1 MGTANRRE
9 FLKSSAGAAASLAA
23 AAPAIAASSKSA
35 NGRIRV
41 GIVGLRGR
49 GRSLIQAFHELGKDN
64 VEIVTFCDC
73 DDNVLA
79 ERVSGY
85 EQLSGKKLRTA
96 KDMREVLDD
105 QSIDVVGFATPNHWH
120 ALGTIWACQAGKDVY
135 VEKPGSH
142 NIYEGRKVV
151 EAAAKYKRIVQHG
164 TQNRSSPNIME
175 GIEQLKKGIIG
186 RVYIARGIAYKKRR
200 GFQQINEQPIPE
212 GLNWDMWQGPAPYSP
227 YSPERHRGWHLI
239 FDYGNGD
246 IGNQGVHELDIIRWG
261 LDLDTHPDKVASM
274 GGTYVDLGAQE
285 YPQVHSA
292 MFEWK
297 NRNVL
302 VTFETR
308 SGYTNAEAGMGKEFI
323 FLDKR
328 NAVGVIFVGTEG
340 YMIMPDYSSYYTFL
354 GKKAEPGPKAEAG
367 GMVAELAVPR
377 EQGPSAVGEGNISD
391 LPHFESFI
399 KAVRSRKESDL
410 RAGPQDLHHSAA
422 LNHLANLSW
431 RTGRM
436 IHFDPKTE
444 KCIGDEEA
452 NKLLTRN
459 YRAPYVVPNKV

>member
-1 MGTANRRE
+1 MSASNRRN
-9 FLKSSAGAAASLAA
+9 FLKAATAAAA
-23 AAPAIAASSKSA
+23 AAPAAAASSKSA
-35 NGRIRV
+35 NDRIRV
-41 GIVGLRGR
+41 AVVGLRGR

-73 DDNVLA
+73 DDNVMA
-79 ERVSGY
+79 ERAGGY
-85 EQLSGKKLRTA
+85 EQLSGKKLQRV
-96 KDMREVLDD
+96 KDMRAVMDD
-105 QSIDVVGFATPNHWH
+105 KSIDVVGFATPNHWH

-142 NIYEGRKVV
+142 NIFEGRQVV
-151 EAAAKYKRIVQHG
+151 EAARKYKRIVQHG

-175 GIEQLKKGIIG
+175 GIEQLKNGIIG
-186 RVYIARGIAYKKRR
+186 RVYMARGIAYKKRQ
-200 GFQQINEQPIPE
+200 GFQAINEKPVPQ
-212 GLNWDMWQGPAPYSP
+212 GLDWDMWQGPAPYNP
-227 YSPERHRGWHLI
+227 FAPERHRGWHLV

-261 LDLDTHPDKVASM
+261 LGLNEHPTKVASM
-274 GGTYVDLGAQE
+274 GGVYVDRGAQD
-285 YPQVHSA
+285 YPQIHSA

-297 NRNVL
+297 DKDIL

-308 SGYTNAEAGMGKEFI
+308 SGYTNPEAGMGKEFI

-328 NAVGVIFVGTEG
+328 NAVGVIFLGADG

-367 GMVAELAVPR
+367 GMVRQLAVPR
-377 EQGPSAVGEGNISD
+377 VKGPSAVGAGNITD

-399 KAVRSRKESDL
+399 KAVRSRNESDL
-410 RAGPQDLHHSAA
+410 RSGPDDLHYSSS
-422 LNHLANLSW
+422 LNHLANISY

-444 KCIGDEEA
+444 QCIGDAEA
-452 NKLLTRN
+452 NKLLTRD
-459 YRAPYVVPNKV
+459 YRKPYVVPAKV